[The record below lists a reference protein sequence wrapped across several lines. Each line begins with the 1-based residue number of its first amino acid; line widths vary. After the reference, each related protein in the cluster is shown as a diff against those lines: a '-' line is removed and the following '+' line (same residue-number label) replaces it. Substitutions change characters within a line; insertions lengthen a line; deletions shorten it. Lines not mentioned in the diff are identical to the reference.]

1 MTIDMSELSEL
12 APALAKA
19 QAAMQPA
26 NKERVNPH
34 FRSRY
39 ADLSAIWDACRVP
52 LTSNGLSIIQMP
64 VDMAEPNRVGLSTML
79 LHSSGQ
85 YIRSLVSTTL
95 TKNDAQGIGS
105 ALTYLRRYALAAM
118 VGIVADED
126 DDGNAAR
133 RQQASYQP
141 SSTDQNQKM
150 TDPQRKKLWATMQA
164 NQWDEAGVI
173 TWIAQHDIVIT
184 KLRDL
189 TSKQAQE
196 VIDLLTQAAKTP
208 DAENEGS

>member
-34 FRSRY
+34 FKSRY

-64 VDMAEPNRVGLSTML
+64 VDMAEPNRVGLSTLL

-85 YIRSLVSTTL
+85 YIRSSVSVVL

-133 RQQASYQP
+133 QQQASYQP
-141 SSTDQNQKM
+141 STGQKM
-150 TDPQRKKLWATMQA
+150 TGPQRKKLWATMQA
-164 NQWDEAGVI
+164 NQWDEEGVI
-173 TWIAQHDIVIT
+173 TWIAQHDIVVT

-208 DAENEGS
+208 DAENKE